1 MTMIELSYIHCSLNV
16 LFQNIEFSMFSAQ
29 VIYDLSLQN
38 ILFTVKHI
46 SDYA

>member
-1 MTMIELSYIHCSLNV
+1 
-16 LFQNIEFSMFSAQ
+16 MFSVQ

>member
-1 MTMIELSYIHCSLNV
+1 
-16 LFQNIEFSMFSAQ
+16 MFSIQ

-46 SDYA
+46 LDYA